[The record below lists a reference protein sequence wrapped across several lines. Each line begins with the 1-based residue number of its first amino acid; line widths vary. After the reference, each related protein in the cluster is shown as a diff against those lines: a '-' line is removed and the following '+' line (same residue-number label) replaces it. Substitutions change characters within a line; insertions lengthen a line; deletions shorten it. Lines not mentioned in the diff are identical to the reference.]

1 MPQKL
6 RFALSGA
13 AAGLVCGL
21 FGAGGGMV
29 LVPLLLRFCKLESR
43 TVFASALSIMLP
55 ISLVSLA
62 VCALSGGLPLR
73 ESLPY
78 LGGVIL
84 AALGAW
90 ISSAMSAALLRR
102 LFGVFLLFVGISE
115 LRFKTRGSA

>member
-6 RFALSGA
+6 RFVLSGG

-78 LGGVIL
+78 LGGGMAGGVL
-84 AALGAW
+84 AG
-90 ISSAMSAALLRR
+90 IFYKKIPTALLH
-102 LFGVFLLFVGISE
+102 E
-115 LRFKTRGSA
+115 QAQ

>member
-6 RFALSGA
+6 RFVLSGG

-78 LGGVIL
+78 LGGGMAGGVL
-84 AALGAW
+84 AGFFYKK
-90 ISSAMSAALLRR
+90 IPTALLHRAMGLLILWGGLR
-102 LFGVFLLFVGISE
+102 LLW
-115 LRFKTRGSA
+115 R